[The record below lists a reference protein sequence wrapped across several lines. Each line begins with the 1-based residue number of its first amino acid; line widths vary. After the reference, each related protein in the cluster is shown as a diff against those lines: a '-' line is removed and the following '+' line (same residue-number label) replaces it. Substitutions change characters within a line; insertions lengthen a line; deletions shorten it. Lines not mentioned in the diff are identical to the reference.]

1 MTQNRLRLV
10 NDREL
15 VVGAVL
21 GSMEAYD
28 ELVRRYRGGVLLVAT
43 QALGCERAEDVAQE
57 VFLHAF
63 RELPQLRDPDKFP
76 AWLHTIARN
85 RARRIAKRD
94 CRNTPTDITLLD
106 NLITEQS
113 QEIAPNPADEVMR
126 AEACATIRA
135 FLNDLAPEL
144 QSVLYLYYYE
154 QWPAARIAEFLSLS
168 LTTVK
173 WRLHTGRQ
181 QLGRRL
187 SRLTEEMENV

>member
-28 ELVRRYRGGVLLVAT
+28 ELVRRYRGGVLLIAT
-43 QALGCERAEDVAQE
+43 QVLGCERAEDVTQE

-63 RELPQLRDPDKFP
+63 RELPQLRDPEKFP
-76 AWLHTIARN
+76 AWLHTIARH

-94 CRNTPTDITLLD
+94 CRSMPVDMTQMDT
-106 NLITEQS
+106 LITKHS

-135 FLNDLAPEL
+135 LLQELSPEL
-144 QSVLYLYYYE
+144 QAVLYLYYYE
-154 QWPAARIAEFLSLS
+154 QWPTARIAEFLSLT

-173 WRLHTGRQ
+173 WRLHAGRQ
-181 QLGRRL
+181 QLGRQL
-187 SRLTEEMENV
+187 SRLTEEREHV